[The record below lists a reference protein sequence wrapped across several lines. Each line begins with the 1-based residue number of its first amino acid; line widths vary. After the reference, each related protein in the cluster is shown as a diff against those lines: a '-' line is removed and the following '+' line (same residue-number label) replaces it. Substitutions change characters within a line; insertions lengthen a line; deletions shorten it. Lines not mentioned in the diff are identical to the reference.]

1 MDGKGRQRC
10 WSWKTPKMRPCRV
23 VLYRALS
30 KSPLWKCP
38 PQRHLTPQPPHH
50 RKGFMLSLSA
60 SVLVTTA
67 KRQPFAH
74 AEKMYKEDRGASH
87 QRGGE
92 KPTQPQREPAAS
104 PGEKPG
110 ARRRQAEAA
119 ALGRSTWPGA
129 GRSAAEPQ
137 RRRSRWRCW
146 KRSEPS
152 RPDPLARLLAPTL
165 PDSSLTPERPASP

>member
-1 MDGKGRQRC
+1 MED
-10 WSWKTPKMRPCRV
+10 PKDE
-23 VLYRALS
+23 ALPG
-30 KSPLWKCP
+30 SPVPGALQVP
-38 PQRHLTPQPPHH
+38 SLEVSTTETSYTAASPSPEGLH
-50 RKGFMLSLSA
+50 SLSA